1 MTTRN
6 QLIACVIRQQ
16 GTDLYGAWVSLD
28 KGHAV
33 CLGWRQDE
41 TSAGEA
47 IDHLLEIYREGRI
60 KTPEDVLPHVTQAM
74 HAQGLAA
81 PLPAIGQGVGETAA

>member
-16 GTDLYGAWVSLD
+16 GTGLYGVWVSLD

-41 TSAGEA
+41 ASAGEA

-60 KTPEDVLPHVTQAM
+60 KTPEDVSPHVTQAM
-74 HAQGLAA
+74 HAHGLAV
-81 PLPAIGQGVGETAA
+81 PLPAIGRGVGETAA